1 MKCRLSLKTSGKF
14 LQLYTEHTAMDENG
28 EDLSGGEMQKLAI
41 IRAVFKD
48 APFLILDEP
57 TSSLDPNAEYKI
69 YLLDVTEHQ
78 KIKIVN
84 KMVYEL
90 CENNDIIL
98 AAGQANSIPFSSYM
112 LDTFPVKQNAF
123 LMGLQSDLIVLCVNP
138 FDSIDYIHYTIQY
151 LQGISQCMVCSLVLF
166 PMTYYNDC
174 SFSKEGMDWNTL
186 PQEFQSVISQK
197 NTLSIF
203 ILSINPQCIR

>member
-1 MKCRLSLKTSGKF
+1 MYHIDIFSLTFTLVSKSIDFVNEMQTFLENVGKF

-48 APFLILDEP
+48 APFLILDELVIVG
-57 TSSLDPNAEYKI
+57 SNAEYKI

-98 AAGQANSIPFSSYM
+98 ALRTS
-112 LDTFPVKQNAF
+112 
-123 LMGLQSDLIVLCVNP
+123 
-138 FDSIDYIHYTIQY
+138 
-151 LQGISQCMVCSLVLF
+151 
-166 PMTYYNDC
+166 
-174 SFSKEGMDWNTL
+174 
-186 PQEFQSVISQK
+186 
-197 NTLSIF
+197 
-203 ILSINPQCIR
+203 